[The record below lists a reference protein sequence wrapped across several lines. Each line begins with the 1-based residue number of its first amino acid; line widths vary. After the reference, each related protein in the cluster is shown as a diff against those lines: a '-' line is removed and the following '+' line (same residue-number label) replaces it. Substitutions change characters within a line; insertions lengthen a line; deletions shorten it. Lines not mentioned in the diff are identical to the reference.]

1 MTLKSLYSLSL
12 LSLFITACNATGTPF
27 TSMEQPV
34 EGQSKIYVYR
44 TKSIKGSTVHFNV
57 NANEIHIGHL
67 RNGGY
72 ISADLAPGKYEIWAQ
87 TEGMDI
93 PLKPNEIQCVKASVG
108 FGLLAGRP
116 KFQQVPLEQCQ
127 AEITN
132 TVHSI

>member
-1 MTLKSLYSLSL
+1 M
-12 LSLFITACNATGTPF
+12 N
-27 TSMEQPV
+27 MEQPA

-44 TKSIKGSTVHFNV
+44 TKSIKGGAVHFDV
-57 NANEIHIGHL
+57 NANETYIGHL

-72 ISADLAPGKYEIWAQ
+72 IAADVVPGDYEIWAR
-87 TEGMDI
+87 TEAKGGVNI

-108 FGLLAGRP
+108 FGLLVGRP